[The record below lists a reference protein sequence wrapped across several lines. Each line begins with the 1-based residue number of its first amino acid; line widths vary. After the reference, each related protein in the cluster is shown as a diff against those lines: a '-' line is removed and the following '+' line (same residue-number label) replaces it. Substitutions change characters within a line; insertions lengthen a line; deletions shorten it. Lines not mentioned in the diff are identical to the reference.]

1 MLPWRYS
8 TLPSGAIIAGFL
20 QGRCLDLRAG
30 RHFVPNYRIYG
41 VYSVFMLPAEVPEKE
56 ILQTVKMWV
65 FTQVRKLFPLNQG
78 SAPFGGGD

>member
-1 MLPWRYS
+1 MPRLTRR
-8 TLPSGAIIAGFL
+8 G
-20 QGRCLDLRAG
+20 
-30 RHFVPNYRIYG
+30 HFVPNYCIYW

-78 SAPFGGGD
+78 SAPFGGGSKPTKSQ